1 MRWIVGIDLL
11 DRSHGAVRMAA
22 WLRSHYRGDSPAEFI
37 AVHVVDERLR
47 DSLKVMSEVLAEARR
62 TLASAA
68 ARCGV
73 PDPFTDVRVVLAPS
87 VESGLARAA
96 TEPDIDGLVIGRV
109 APRDGHRLVRL
120 GSVARKMLR
129 DLPVPVMV
137 VPPDLDDSDIGDG
150 GIVLATDLGETSVAA
165 ARFSVRLANELGRE
179 VIATHMD
186 PARDV
191 SHDLLGDRTILAS
204 WTPRRTMADVQHW
217 VQEHEIAVGR
227 TRLVD
232 DSVVEGLIAI
242 AYHEKAA
249 MLACGSRRLGTIDRI
264 FTSSVGTDLARLA
277 ERPVLVVPSP

>member
-1 MRWIVGIDLL
+1 MRWIVGVDLL
-11 DRSHGAVRMAA
+11 ERSNGAVRMAA
-22 WLRSHYRGDSPAEFI
+22 WLRSQHRGDSPAEFI

-47 DSLKVMSEVLAEARR
+47 DSLKVMSEVVAEARR

-68 ARCGV
+68 AHCGV
-73 PDPFTDVRVVLAPS
+73 PDPFTEVRVDLAAS

-96 TEPDIDGLVIGRV
+96 TGPGIDGLIIGRV

-120 GSVARKMLR
+120 GSVARKVLR
-129 DLPVPVMV
+129 DLPAPVMV
-137 VPPDLDDSDIGDG
+137 VPPDLGDSDIGDG
-150 GIVLATDLGETSVAA
+150 GIVLATDLYETSIAA
-165 ARFSVRLANELGRE
+165 ARSSVRLANELGRE

-191 SHDLLGDRTILAS
+191 SHDLLRDRTILAS
-204 WTPRRTMADVQHW
+204 PTPRRTMADLQRW
-217 VQEHEIAVGR
+217 VQEHGIAVGG

-232 DSVVEGLIAI
+232 DFVVEGLIAV
-242 AYHEKAA
+242 AHHEKAA

-264 FTSSVGTDLARLA
+264 FTSSVGNDLARLA

>member
-1 MRWIVGIDLL
+1 VRWLVGIDLRE
-11 DRSHGAVRMAA
+11 RSNGAVRMAA
-22 WLRSHYRGDSPAEFI
+22 WLRGHHRGDSPAEFV

-47 DSLKVMSEVLAEARR
+47 DALLAMSEVLAQARR

-96 TEPDIDGLVIGRV
+96 AAEGADGLVIGRV
-109 APRDGHRLVRL
+109 APREGYRLVRL
-120 GSVARKMLR
+120 GSVARKVLR
-129 DLPVPVMV
+129 DLPAPVIV
-137 VPPDLDDSDIGDG
+137 VPPDLGDDEIGDG
-150 GIVLATDLGETSVAA
+150 GIVLATDLHETSIAA
-165 ARFSVRLANELGRE
+165 ARFGARLAGE
-179 VIATHMD
+179 VDRDLVVTHMD

-191 SHDLLGDRTILAS
+191 AHELLRDRTIAS
-204 WTPRRTMADVQHW
+204 RTPRRTMADVEQW
-217 VQEHEIAVGR
+217 VQEHGIPAAR

-232 DSVVEGLIAI
+232 DSVVEGLLAV
-242 AYHEKAA
+242 AHHEKAA

-277 ERPVLVVPSP
+277 ELPVLVVPAP